1 MDQSGALIVSV
12 QAVAQEGQANKMLI
26 NYLAK
31 LLRIPQKDIVIQRG
45 AGSRNKLIRI
55 AATASEQKK
64 IVELLA
70 TINGV

>member
-1 MDQSGALIVSV
+1 
-12 QAVAQEGQANKMLI
+12 MLV

-31 LLRIPQKDIVIQRG
+31 LLQVPLRDITMQRG
-45 AGSRNKLIRI
+45 TENRNKLIRL

-64 IVELLA
+64 IVELLT